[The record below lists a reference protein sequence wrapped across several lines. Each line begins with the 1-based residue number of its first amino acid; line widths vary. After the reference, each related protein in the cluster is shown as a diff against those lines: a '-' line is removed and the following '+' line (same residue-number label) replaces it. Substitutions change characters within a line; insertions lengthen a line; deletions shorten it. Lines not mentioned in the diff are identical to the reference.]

1 MVFVLRSAL
10 NNNRL
15 SGTLPPELGALS
27 KLYWFDVAYNS
38 LQGPLP
44 VSTTSSN
51 GLGIDSW
58 PNIQH

>member
-1 MVFVLRSAL
+1 M
-10 NNNRL
+10 L

-27 KLYWFDVAYNS
+27 KLSWFDVAYNN
-38 LQGPLP
+38 LEGPLP